1 MARVCSMTERFWAK
15 VNRTIRVMF
24 FISIAVTFYI
34 CYIDTL
40 MREIDN
46 GIYIYDLCSIVVAI
60 ILNLIWIYVDR
71 KARNWYR

>member
-1 MARVCSMTERFWAK
+1 MTERFWAK